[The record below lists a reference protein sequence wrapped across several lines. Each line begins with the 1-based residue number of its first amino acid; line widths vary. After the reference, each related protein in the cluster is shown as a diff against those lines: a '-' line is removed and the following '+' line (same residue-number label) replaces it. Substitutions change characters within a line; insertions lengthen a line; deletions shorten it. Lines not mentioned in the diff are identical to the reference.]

1 MEFPQAMMH
10 ENIWFDKPKYDE
22 ADNHY
27 QLYLTNNISAQLAEK
42 HHNKDNKPQ
51 DQQDGSILSQ
61 VAHVASDAGSTLIN
75 EIAKARDSIKQSL
88 SGMAH
93 QVTHVVTAESDSHI
107 AELASQNMLLR
118 EMVDKLTK
126 QVESLEIRVA
136 KLEGGSSAQ
145 AAASSAPTTT
155 PAAKKIEK
163 KDDDSDDDFL
173 NLDDSDED
181 EEETEEERK
190 RKEESLRKYHEKKAN
205 KKQVIAKSSV
215 LIDVKPWDDETD
227 LVEMERLVRTIEMD
241 GLLWGASKLIP
252 LAYGIKKLNI
262 MCVIEDDKVSTE
274 ELQDKIANFEDYVQ
288 STDIA
293 AFNKI

>member
-22 ADNHY
+22 ADDHY

-42 HHNKDNKPQ
+42 HHNKDKPQ
-51 DQQDGSILSQ
+51 DQQDGGILSQ

-93 QVTHVVTAESDSHI
+93 QVTHAVTAESDSHI
-107 AELASQNMLLR
+107 AELASQNIVLKQ
-118 EMVDKLTK
+118 MVDKLTK
-126 QVESLEIRVA
+126 QVETLEIRVA

-145 AAASSAPTTT
+145 AAASSAPAAT
-155 PAAKKIEK
+155 PAAKTIEK
-163 KDDDSDDDFL
+163 KDDDSDDDLF
-173 NLDDSDED
+173 LDDSDED

-227 LVEMERLVRTIEMD
+227 LAEMERLVRTIEMD
-241 GLLWGASKLIP
+241 GLVWGASKLLP

-274 ELQDKIANFEDYVQ
+274 ELQDKITDFEDYVQ